1 MNPTLENMTIEE
13 LQIYVLSHSS
23 NIEAFHFLVD
33 RLKAKGQRIQYP
45 CPNNPENIAIMQQA
59 IREQVVLKL

>member
-1 MNPTLENMTIEE
+1 MNPTLESMTIEE
-13 LQIYVLSHSS
+13 LRAYVLSHASD
-23 NIEAFHFLVD
+23 IEAFHFLVD

-59 IREQVVLKL
+59 IQEKLGR